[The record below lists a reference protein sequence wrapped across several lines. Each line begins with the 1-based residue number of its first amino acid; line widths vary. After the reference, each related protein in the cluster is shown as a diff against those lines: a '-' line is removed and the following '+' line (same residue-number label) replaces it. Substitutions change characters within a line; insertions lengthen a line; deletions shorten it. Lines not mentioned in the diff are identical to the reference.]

1 VVGDAGLMVDPDD
14 VDGLRERLQQLL
26 EDRAFAEA
34 LGQRGLA
41 RSQLFSWERCAQE
54 TFAVYE
60 KVLRQRGLA
69 P

>member
-14 VDGLRERLQQLL
+14 VEGLGERLQQLL
-26 EDRAFAEA
+26 EDRVFAEM
-34 LGQRGLA
+34 LGQQGLV
-41 RSQLFSWERCAQE
+41 RSRLFSWERCAQE
-54 TFAVYE
+54 TFAVYG